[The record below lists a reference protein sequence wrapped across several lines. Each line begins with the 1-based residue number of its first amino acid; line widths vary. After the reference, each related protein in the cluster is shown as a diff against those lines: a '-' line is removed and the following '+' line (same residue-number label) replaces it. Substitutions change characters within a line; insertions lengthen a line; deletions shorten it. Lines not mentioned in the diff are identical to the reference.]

1 MSSQSDEGRIIK
13 RAMESWVDEIMHIVD
28 TMNTDLKD
36 VDSIDAGGDRM
47 EKIAKIYFLLS
58 KIEKVVND
66 FKTWLRY
73 PSVQVFITDEM
84 LSELFTEFQQ
94 VAHRMLAI
102 DIDHTSKFAEHVIKH
117 TGEHIPALRLIR
129 RIELEKQGIQPE
141 QIQQQQQQQQ
151 EGGTPMY
158 V

>member
-1 MSSQSDEGRIIK
+1 MSFPTDEDRIIK
-13 RAMESWVDEIMHIVD
+13 RAMEAWVDEIMHAVD
-28 TMNTDLKD
+28 TMNSELKD
-36 VDSIDAGGDRM
+36 VDNIDAGGDRM

-66 FKTWLRY
+66 FKAWLKY

-84 LSELFTEFQQ
+84 LSELFAEFQQ

-117 TGEHIPALRLIR
+117 TDEHIPALRLIR
-129 RIELEKQGIQPE
+129 RIELERQGIRPE
-141 QIQQQQQQQQ
+141 QQQQQQQ
-151 EGGTPMY
+151 EGGGTPMY
-158 V
+158 I

>member
-1 MSSQSDEGRIIK
+1 MSFQSDEDRIIK
-13 RAMESWVDEIMHIVD
+13 RAMEAWADEIMHIVD
-28 TMNTDLKD
+28 TFNGELKD

-66 FKTWLRY
+66 FKAWLRY

-117 TGEHIPALRLIR
+117 TDEHTPALRLIR
-129 RIELEKQGIQPE
+129 RIELERQGIRPE
-141 QIQQQQQQQQ
+141 QQQQE

-158 V
+158 I

>member
-1 MSSQSDEGRIIK
+1 MSSQSDEDRIIK
-13 RAMESWVDEIMHIVD
+13 KIMENWADEIMHIVD
-28 TMNTDLKD
+28 TMNSELKD

-58 KIEKVVND
+58 KIERVVND
-66 FKTWLRY
+66 FKAWLKY

-117 TGEHIPALRLIR
+117 TDEHTPVLRLIR
-129 RIELEKQGIQPE
+129 RIELEKRGVQPE
-141 QIQQQQQQQQ
+141 QQQQQQQ
-151 EGGTPMY
+151 EEGGTPMY
-158 V
+158 I

>member
-1 MSSQSDEGRIIK
+1 MSFPTDEDKVIK
-13 RAMESWVDEIMHIVD
+13 KIMENWADEIMHIVD
-28 TMNTDLKD
+28 AFNSELKD

-66 FKTWLRY
+66 FKAWLRY

-84 LSELFTEFQQ
+84 LSELIAEFQQ
-94 VAHRMLAI
+94 VAHRMLVI

-117 TGEHIPALRLIR
+117 TDEHIPALRLIR
-129 RIELEKQGIQPE
+129 RIELERQGIQPE
-141 QIQQQQQQQQ
+141 QAQQQQQE

-158 V
+158 I

>member
-1 MSSQSDEGRIIK
+1 MSFQSDEDRIIK
-13 RAMESWVDEIMHIVD
+13 KAMEAWADEIMHAVD
-28 TMNTDLKD
+28 TLNSELKD
-36 VDSIDAGGDRM
+36 VDSIDAGGDRL
-47 EKIAKIYFLLS
+47 EKIAKISFLLS

-117 TGEHIPALRLIR
+117 TDEHIPALRLIR
-129 RIELEKQGIQPE
+129 RIEMEKQGIRPE
-141 QIQQQQQQQQ
+141 QAEQQQQ

-158 V
+158 I